1 MPAAA
6 APERR
11 PRRRAALLLA
21 GRRSSCHPDQPRRR
35 VGLHGVYAPPVGPQQ
50 VASSESR
57 PARLAVGPRP
67 WAGPPRVVACEPR
80 GSWPSRLDLSPQ
92 PKTGTPRVVGCDEP
106 HPSTEPTRPA
116 RPALQAAFFARAHC
130 SLLRR
135 CCDVAR
141 CSLLHAALLRWL
153 LRRDRALTL
162 QAVFAARAH
171 RSLLRR
177 CCDVARCSLRA
188 RCSLLRR
195 ARCSLLLAALLRS
208 LLRRDRALTLQ
219 AVFAARARCSL
230 LRRCCDIAR
239 CSLRARCSLLR
250 SLLRRD
256 RALQEAFAARAR
268 CSVLRRCCD
277 VARCSLLLAAL
288 LRSLLRRD
296 RARFGHEDPI
306 GHTTRPPRTKASG
319 IDLGATRG
327 VS

>member
-188 RCSLLRR
+188 RCSLLR
-195 ARCSLLLAALLRS
+195 
-208 LLRRDRALTLQ
+208 
-219 AVFAARARCSL
+219 
-230 LRRCCDIAR
+230 
-239 CSLRARCSLLR
+239 

-268 CSVLRRCCD
+268 CSLLRRCCD

-296 RARFGHEDPI
+296 RAR
-306 GHTTRPPRTKASG
+306 S
-319 IDLGATRG
+319 ATRTR
-327 VS
+327 SDTHATAKDQSQWH

>member
-11 PRRRAALLLA
+11 PRRHAALLLA
-21 GRRSSCHPDQPRRR
+21 GRRSSCHHNQPRRR
-35 VGLHGVYAPPVGPQQ
+35 VGLNGVYAPPVGPQQ

-57 PARLAVGPRP
+57 PARLAMGPRP

-80 GSWPSRLDLSPQ
+80 GSWPSRLAMSPR
-92 PKTGTPRVVGCDEP
+92 PRTGPPRVVGCDEP

-162 QAVFAARAH
+162 QAVFATRARC
-171 RSLLRR
+171 SLLRR

-195 ARCSLLLAALLRS
+195 CCDVARCSLLLAALLHS

-219 AVFAARARCSL
+219 AVFASRARCSL

-256 RALQEAFAARAR
+256 RA
-268 CSVLRRCCD
+268 
-277 VARCSLLLAAL
+277 
-288 LRSLLRRD
+288 
-296 RARFGHEDPI
+296 RFGHEDPI
-306 GHTTRPPRTKASG
+306 GHPRDRQGPKPVAL
-319 IDLGATRG
+319 ILARRVVCRD
-327 VS
+327 